1 MSGKFTTNYWISIA
15 GAAGFAAGGKAGA
28 AGFAAGGKKGGF
40 AAGAAGGAAAGA
52 KAGKAGAAGAAGKV
66 FFSMP
71 LFAIIFL
78 KLFLKNRC
86 CLQKGFQKR
95 QIW

>member
-71 LFAIIFL
+71 LFVIIAI
-78 KLFLKNRC
+78 KSLKNRC